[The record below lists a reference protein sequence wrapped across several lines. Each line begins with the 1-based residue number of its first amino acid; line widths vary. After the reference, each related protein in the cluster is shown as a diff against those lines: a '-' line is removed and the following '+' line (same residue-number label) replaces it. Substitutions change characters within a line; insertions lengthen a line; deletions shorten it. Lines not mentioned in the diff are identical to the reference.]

1 MKKTLFCTILL
12 ALQMPVMAQDAY
24 DAANLATTDLN
35 GTARYVGMGG
45 ALDALGADISTIS
58 SNPAGIGLFRHSDI
72 RMSLGL
78 VSQQDAK
85 KFGGVNPTNISFDQI
100 GFVWS
105 NRTGAS
111 TYLNFGFNYHKSR
124 NFSQIIA
131 ASNSFA
137 PSVEVKD
144 DKGNVKGFK
153 GSGQNIQTVIKDQK
167 GLLNDNDDTY
177 SQIDAMYCSLITD
190 KTTIY
195 PLIASGFDFTK
206 GTKGYIGNFDFNFSG
221 NSNNR
226 IFWGIT
232 LGIHRVSY
240 EAYTSYNESLIPG
253 QKYPFGTSPKGAGI
267 NYDDR
272 TIKGH
277 GIDVKAGVIVR
288 PIEESPFRIGLSL
301 SSPTWY
307 RLKTHNETEAYVDN
321 QTSRCWEDYEF
332 KYSTPWVVGVS
343 LGHTIENMLAL
354 GLSYNYTIFSSAD
367 MRYLTNSGYSGDE
380 SRSDTQMNDEIGAS
394 LRGTHTLKVG
404 AELKPDPAFAVRIG
418 YNFISSP
425 YRSDDEAYRNQ
436 KVYSPGVYYASTTD
450 YVNWKPTH
458 RITAGFGTKIGKF
471 AIDLAY
477 QYQVT
482 RGDFFPFTDGEY
494 YEDDKV
500 YLENMTPATSVT
512 FARHQALLTLGY
524 TF

>member
-1 MKKTLFCTILL
+1 L
-12 ALQMPVMAQDAY
+12 V
-24 DAANLATTDLN
+24 
-35 GTARYVGMGG
+35 
-45 ALDALGADISTIS
+45 
-58 SNPAGIGLFRHSDI
+58 AG
-72 RMSLGL
+72 
-78 VSQQDAK
+78 Q
-85 KFGGVNPTNISFDQI
+85 
-100 GFVWS
+100 
-105 NRTGAS
+105 
-111 TYLNFGFNYHKSR
+111 TYPY
-124 NFSQIIA
+124 
-131 ASNSFA
+131 
-137 PSVEVKD
+137 
-144 DKGNVKGFK
+144 
-153 GSGQNIQTVIKDQK
+153 
-167 GLLNDNDDTY
+167 
-177 SQIDAMYCSLITD
+177 
-190 KTTIY
+190 
-195 PLIASGFDFTK
+195 
-206 GTKGYIGNFDFNFSG
+206 
-221 NSNNR
+221 
-226 IFWGIT
+226 
-232 LGIHRVSY
+232 
-240 EAYTSYNESLIPG
+240 
-253 QKYPFGTSPKGAGI
+253 GTSPKEAGI
-267 NYDDR
+267 SYDDR

-277 GIDVKAGVIVR
+277 GVDVKAGVIVR

-367 MRYLTNSGYSGDE
+367 MRYLTNTGYSGDE

-471 AIDLAY
+471 GIDLAY

-482 RGDFFPFTDGEY
+482 RGDMFPFTDGEY
-494 YEDDKV
+494 YEDDS
-500 YLENMTPATSVT
+500 YYIENMTPATSVT
-512 FARHQALLTLGY
+512 FARHQVLLTLGY
-524 TF
+524 AF